1 MTGEGRPSRT
11 VVYTGQSMYPTLRD
25 RDIVICSAPRHGQ
38 LRRGDV
44 VLFRSEKDGRWI
56 VHRICDISGTV
67 AATRGDANPSVDE
80 QPLPLDAVEGRVI
93 AVERRGRRVR
103 VLGGWIGHWSA
114 VLLRGYYRRRRRLW
128 YLLRCGCRDIALPD
142 SVRRLISPF
151 IRVRVVEF
159 KRADGTEL
167 HLFFGR
173 WRIGLLRPADQEW
186 RLSPPFGLILD
197 RETLPRLP

>member
-1 MTGEGRPSRT
+1 MTGEGRLPGT
-11 VVYTGQSMYPTLRD
+11 VVYTGRSMYPTLRD
-25 RDIVICSAPRHGQ
+25 RDIVVCSAPRRGQ

-56 VHRICDISGTV
+56 VHRICGVSGMGFT
-67 AATRGDANPSVDE
+67 TRGDVNPSVDE
-80 QPLPLDAVEGRVI
+80 QPLPIDAVEGRVI

-103 VLGGWIGHWSA
+103 VPGGRIGHWSA
-114 VLLRGYYRRRRRLW
+114 VLLRGYHRRRRLLW
-128 YLLRCGCRDIALPD
+128 HLLRRGCRDVALPN
-142 SVRRLISPF
+142 SVRRLLSPF

-167 HLFFGR
+167 HLFSGR
-173 WRIGLLRPADQEW
+173 RMIGLLRPADREW

-197 RETLPRLP
+197 RDTLPRPP